1 MKNGAS
7 YERLIAKLQ
16 HFADGIENLKSDA
29 EFLLIT
35 NPTQHCAREKIETS
49 IFLYDKILQN
59 YYDVFDEIL
68 DR

>member
-1 MKNGAS
+1 MPENAR

-16 HFADGIENLKSDA
+16 HFADGLNQLKIDA
-29 EFLLIT
+29 EFSLIT
-35 NPTQHCAREKIETS
+35 TSSEICQRDKVKDS
-49 IFLYDKILQN
+49 IFLYDKILKE

>member
-1 MKNGAS
+1 MIENGR

-16 HFADGIENLKSDA
+16 HFADELDKSKSDA

-35 NPTQHCAREKIETS
+35 NPTQYCAREKIETS
-49 IFLYDKILQN
+49 IFLYDKILQT